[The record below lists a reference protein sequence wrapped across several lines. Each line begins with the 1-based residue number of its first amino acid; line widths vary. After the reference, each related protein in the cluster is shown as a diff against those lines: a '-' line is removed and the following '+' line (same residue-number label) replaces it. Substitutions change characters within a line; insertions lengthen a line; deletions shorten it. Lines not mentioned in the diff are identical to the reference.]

1 MPACRTVILFFA
13 GIALGPTPA
22 CISTSKTVSTIEP
35 AVAKSPKAGEFAI
48 YPKRP
53 GEVIRKNSESTATA
67 EKPLLPSDG
76 ATTAPLAPVP
86 PVNDANVVTA
96 ADPASLP
103 IAIPS
108 TGEPE
113 LVAALRA
120 FLDNRPETAI
130 QLLQPLERPNQDYA
144 LAVMPLLVRGS
155 QIKMSSAS
163 ADEIAVLVQ
172 QLHAIAGRLE
182 SKAALRVEKVAF
194 CRKVTGFGRFEP
206 WSEGQPYR
214 PNDLAVL
221 YLEVRNVGSEPAP
234 GPHGETFLSRAAVS
248 LEVRDATGNL
258 VEQTDPTDWRR
269 RVPVARFEQADHTRS
284 PLHDYSRTYRI
295 SVPAQPGVYTVT
307 VEVKDPIGN
316 RVARSQPVRFDV
328 AGP

>member
-1 MPACRTVILFFA
+1 VKA
-13 GIALGPTPA
+13 
-22 CISTSKTVSTIEP
+22 
-35 AVAKSPKAGEFAI
+35 PKAGEFAI

-53 GEVIRKNSESTATA
+53 GEVVRKNSEATATA
-67 EKPLLPSDG
+67 EKPVPQTDDAKDA
-76 ATTAPLAPVP
+76 ATTVESAPPLQ
-86 PVNDANVVTA
+86 DENVVKA
-96 ADPASLP
+96 ADPATLPP
-103 IAIPS
+103 IAIP
-108 TGEPE
+108 TVGEPE

-120 FLDNRPETAI
+120 FLDNRPDAAI
-130 QLLQPLERPNQDYA
+130 QLLKSLDRPNQDYA
-144 LAVMPLLVRGS
+144 IALLPLIVRGS
-155 QIKMSSAS
+155 QMKMSSANP
-163 ADEIAVLVQ
+163 DEVAMLVE
-172 QLHAIAGRLE
+172 QLHGVAGRLE
-182 SKAALRVEKVAF
+182 SKAALKVDKVSF
-194 CRKVTGFGRFEP
+194 CRRVTGFGRFEP

-221 YLEVRNVGSEPAP
+221 YIEVRNVGSQPSP
-234 GPHGETFLSRAAVS
+234 GPHGETYLSRATVS

-269 RVPVARFEQADHTRS
+269 RVPVARFEHADHTRS

-316 RVARSQPVRFDV
+316 RVTRSQPVRFDV